1 MKRFAWLPVSLRL
14 SARTSVQKSAGGA
27 DTSEARRVRSAA
39 DRGSG
44 ARRSRRALVPLI
56 VLALCLA
63 AGLLALALAV
73 PSAQAAT
80 TGDITGTVTDAS
92 AVDLANI
99 TVNVYASV
107 DDYNNGNWIANTQTN
122 GDGSYDL
129 GSLPAGSYL
138 VEFRDDNA
146 GNYLTQLYN
155 NKATIDTANPVAVT
169 AGATHAG
176 INAVLAPAGHI
187 TGTVTDASA
196 VDLANITVNVYAS
209 VDDYNNGNQIAN
221 TQTNGDGSYDLGSL
235 PAGSYLVEFRDDNA
249 GNYLTQLYNNKAT
262 IDTAN
267 PVAVTAGATHAGI
280 NAVLA
285 PAGHI
290 TGTVTDASA
299 VAFANINVVAYASV
313 DDYNNGHSI
322 AWTQTAADGSYDLG
336 GLPTGSYLV
345 QFGAS
350 MFADHNYVP
359 QLYNNKATI
368 DTANPVAVTA
378 GATHA
383 GINAVLAPAGHISGT
398 VTKAGGGLA
407 NVSVYAYASVAD
419 YNNGNWIAW
428 NITNADGSYDVG
440 DLPAGSYLV
449 QFGASMW
456 VNGDLVK
463 GNYVIQF
470 YNNEPT
476 IDLATPVAVTA
487 GATHAGINAVLVPAI
502 SGTMRLNSGAAY
514 ANTTSVTIDSAVTGA
529 TQMRFRDSGG
539 TWSSWE
545 SYAASRSWTLPAG
558 DGTKTI
564 EAEYRDAVGHVLG
577 LSDDIFLD
585 TTAPTTTASGTDAN
599 WHKTPVTVTL
609 AASDSG
615 GSGMSGGLAKT
626 QYKLDAG
633 AWTTGTKLTVSTN
646 GIHTV
651 SYRSTDAAGNVETAK
666 SFTVRIDTRKPT
678 TKAYAAAVKKGKTV
692 KLAYKVLDAKP
703 GCGQAAVTLKVYEGK
718 KLKKTLKAGTHAC
731 NLKQTCSWRCTLA
744 KGKYT
749 LRVYATDIAGNV
761 QSKVGSARLTVK

>member
-1 MKRFAWLPVSLRL
+1 MFSN
-14 SARTSVQKSAGGA
+14 
-27 DTSEARRVRSAA
+27 
-39 DRGSG
+39 
-44 ARRSRRALVPLI
+44 
-56 VLALCLA
+56 
-63 AGLLALALAV
+63 
-73 PSAQAAT
+73 
-80 TGDITGTVTDAS
+80 GDYVIQFYNNEPTI
-92 AVDLANI
+92 DLA
-99 TVNVYASV
+99 T
-107 DDYNNGNWIANTQTN
+107 
-122 GDGSYDL
+122 
-129 GSLPAGSYL
+129 
-138 VEFRDDNA
+138 
-146 GNYLTQLYN
+146 
-155 NKATIDTANPVAVT
+155 PVAVT
-169 AGATHAG
+169 AGVTHAG
-176 INAVLAPAGHI
+176 INA
-187 TGTVTDASA
+187 T
-196 VDLANITVNVYAS
+196 
-209 VDDYNNGNQIAN
+209 
-221 TQTNGDGSYDLGSL
+221 
-235 PAGSYLVEFRDDNA
+235 
-249 GNYLTQLYNNKAT
+249 
-262 IDTAN
+262 
-267 PVAVTAGATHAGI
+267 
-280 NAVLA
+280 
-285 PAGHI
+285 
-290 TGTVTDASA
+290 
-299 VAFANINVVAYASV
+299 
-313 DDYNNGHSI
+313 
-322 AWTQTAADGSYDLG
+322 
-336 GLPTGSYLV
+336 
-345 QFGAS
+345 
-350 MFADHNYVP
+350 
-359 QLYNNKATI
+359 
-368 DTANPVAVTA
+368 
-378 GATHA
+378 
-383 GINAVLAPAGHISGT
+383 LAPAGHISGT
-398 VTKAGGGLA
+398 VTKAGGVGLA
-407 NVSVYAYASVAD
+407 NVSVNAYASVDD
-419 YNNGNWIAW
+419 YNNGNSIAGT
-428 NITNADGSYDVG
+428 ITNADGSYDLG
-440 DLPAGSYLV
+440 DLPTGSYLV

-456 VNGDLVK
+456 VGDWVK
-463 GNYVIQF
+463 GNYVMQF
-470 YNNEPT
+470 YHNEPT

-615 GSGMSGGLAKT
+615 GSGMIGGLAKA

-703 GCGQAAVTLKVYEGK
+703 GCGQAAVTLKIYKGK
-718 KLKKTLKAGTHAC
+718 KLKKTLKAGSHAS
-731 NLKQTCSWRCTLA
+731 NVKRSYSWRCTLA